1 MKLYFDEL
9 DAQVAKMSL
18 LIENGAKSWTRIK
31 KNIVVLSLHFKMEDD
46 KDNSMVRLIRAPP
59 STTL

>member
-9 DAQVAKMSL
+9 DAQVTKMSL